1 MKKKKS
7 RLLPGELNRF
17 SAEKSPAGTFFPHF
31 LVIFL
36 GLGSEI
42 SKFYIDAI
50 TRTHRTRHT
59 ANIL

>member
-50 TRTHRTRHT
+50 TR
-59 ANIL
+59 